1 MQNRPDRRVNPEMDK
16 ISTGAEASKALRQ
29 LYGRFPTG
37 VTALCA
43 LRDGVPLGLALSSFT
58 SVSIDPPLVSVSLQS
73 ISSTWASLGALPS
86 FGLSVLSDTQDRVC
100 RQMSQKNGDR
110 FENVPWTSSASGAV
124 FIHGAVAWL
133 ECSLHHRFA
142 AGDHEIAILRVE
154 AAKADPARP
163 PWCSMTA
170 AFTGSFR
177 MNPSRRER
185 LQ

>member
-1 MQNRPDRRVNPEMDK
+1 MKNESDRRMHPEMDK
-16 ISTGAEASKALRQ
+16 IAAGADASKALRQ
-29 LYGRFPTG
+29 LYGCFPTG

-73 ISSTWASLGALPS
+73 VSSTWASLGAVTT
-86 FGLSVLSDTQDRVC
+86 FGLSVLSETQDQIC

-110 FENVPWTSSASGAV
+110 FLNLPWTSTASGAV

-133 ECSLHHRFA
+133 ECMLHHRFA

-163 PWCSMTA
+163 PLVFHDSRFHRLVPHGDVA
-170 AFTGSFR
+170 A
-177 MNPSRRER
+177 
-185 LQ
+185 